1 MTTDLK
7 IGDMVRVVGGSWAV
21 CVSKEWNE
29 ETQHDIIHPHI
40 GLSTEPFEVVYVR
53 EVWEGLRVPHDI
65 FIQSTFSDQVYLHS
79 SNMVERVE
87 AEWFKGAKRGDRF
100 YINDSEYI
108 LSHFGGG
115 RAALINTAT
124 GNCKRYATQCF
135 NILFITKKEFIE
147 IVGSSSAKEVYAT
160 KH

>member
-1 MTTDLK
+1 MTKDLK
-7 IGDMVRVVGGSWAV
+7 KGDMVRVVDGSWAV

-29 ETQHDIIHPHI
+29 ETKHDIIHPQI
-40 GLSTEPFEVVYVR
+40 GLSIEPFEVVYVR
-53 EVWEGLRVPHDI
+53 MVWEGLKIHHDI
-65 FIQSTFSDQVYLHS
+65 YIKSTLSGQVYLHS
-79 SNMVERVE
+79 STMVERVE

-115 RAALINTAT
+115 KAALVDTTT
-124 GNCKRYATQCF
+124 GNCKRDAMQCF
-135 NILFITKKEFIE
+135 NILFITKKEFVE

>member
-1 MTTDLK
+1 MATDLK
-7 IGDMVRVVGGSWAV
+7 IGDMVKVKDGSWAV

-29 ETQHDIIHPHI
+29 ETKHDIIHSHI
-40 GLSTEPFEVVYVR
+40 GLSTEPFEVVYVKD
-53 EVWEGLRVPHDI
+53 VWENLRTPHDI
-65 FIQSTFSDQVYLHS
+65 FIKSTLSGQIYLHS

-100 YINDSEYI
+100 YTNDSEYI

-124 GNCKRYATQCF
+124 GNCKRDAMQCF
-135 NILFITKKEFIE
+135 NILFITKKEFVE
-147 IVGSSSAKEVYAT
+147 IVGSGDAEEIYAT